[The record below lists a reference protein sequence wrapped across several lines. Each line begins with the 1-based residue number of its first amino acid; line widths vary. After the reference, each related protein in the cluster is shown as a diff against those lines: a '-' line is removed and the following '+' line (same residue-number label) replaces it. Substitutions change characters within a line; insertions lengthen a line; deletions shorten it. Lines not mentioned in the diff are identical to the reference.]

1 MEQGISD
8 VPHPDGDLPCR
19 ARDNRPRDQ
28 PLHPLDKG
36 TRRMKAL
43 RHTSFVDVLGIGLIL
58 AVAIFS
64 LILLVAPSIIVLII
78 SFDTRAYVSFPPE
91 GFTLRWYAEVFKR
104 SELVEAMWNS
114 FRVGFMVTALCVVLG
129 VPTALACARGRF
141 RGTTALSVF
150 VLVPHMVPG
159 IVLGVAVLF
168 AGTLVGVSPSI
179 WLQSISIT
187 VFIMAVM
194 VRTVQSRL
202 LRLDPALE
210 EAAANLRATPYQSL
224 RTVTFP
230 LLMPAIL
237 AGAVFTFVEGFDNI
251 SVAIFTHGFRD
262 RTLPIELLAL
272 VQYTSSPLVAAV
284 SGVQIVLA
292 IAALVAVSM
301 SIGLDKVNE

>member
-1 MEQGISD
+1 MRPLRKTSL
-8 VPHPDGDLPCR
+8 GD
-19 ARDNRPRDQ
+19 AI
-28 PLHPLDKG
+28 
-36 TRRMKAL
+36 
-43 RHTSFVDVLGIGLIL
+43 GIGAIL
-58 AVAIFS
+58 AIAIFS
-64 LILLVAPSIIVLII
+64 LVLLVAPSLIVVII

-91 GFTLRWYAEVFKR
+91 GFTLKWYAEVFR
-104 SELVEAMWNS
+104 QGELVEAMLNS
-114 FRVGFMVTALCVVLG
+114 LQVGITVTLLCILLG
-129 VPTALACARGRF
+129 VPTALACVRGRF

-168 AGTLVGVSPSI
+168 AGALVGVSPSI

-187 VFIMAVM
+187 VFILAVM

-202 LRLDPALE
+202 MRLDAALE
-210 EAAANLRATPYQSL
+210 EAAANLRATPFMSL

-237 AGAVFTFVEGFDNI
+237 AGAVFTFVEGFDNL

-262 RTLPIELLAL
+262 RPLPVELLSL
-272 VQYTSSPLVAAV
+272 VQFTSSPLVAAV

-292 IAALVAVSM
+292 IVALILVSM

>member
-1 MEQGISD
+1 MKVLRKTSL
-8 VPHPDGDLPCR
+8 GD
-19 ARDNRPRDQ
+19 AI
-28 PLHPLDKG
+28 
-36 TRRMKAL
+36 
-43 RHTSFVDVLGIGLIL
+43 GIGLVL
-58 AVAIFS
+58 TVAVIS
-64 LILLVAPSIIVLII
+64 LILLVAPSIIVVMI
-78 SFDTRAYVSFPPE
+78 SFDTRAFVSFPPE
-91 GFTLRWYAEVFKR
+91 GFTLRWYGEVFQQG
-104 SELVEAMWNS
+104 ELVDAMLNS
-114 FRVGFMVTALCVVLG
+114 LQVGLTVTVLCIVLG
-129 VPTALACARGRF
+129 VPTALACVRGKF

-168 AGTLVGVSPSI
+168 AGALIGVSPSI

-187 VFIMAVM
+187 VFILAVM

-202 LRLDPALE
+202 VRLDPAME
-210 EAAANLRATPYQSL
+210 EAAANLRATPFQSL

-237 AGAVFTFVEGFDNI
+237 AGAVFTFVEGFDNL

-262 RTLPIELLAL
+262 RPLPVELLAL

-292 IAALVAVSM
+292 IAALVAVSL
-301 SIGLDKVNE
+301 SIGLDNINE

>member
-1 MEQGISD
+1 
-8 VPHPDGDLPCR
+8 
-19 ARDNRPRDQ
+19 
-28 PLHPLDKG
+28 
-36 TRRMKAL
+36 MKAL

-64 LILLVAPSIIVLII
+64 LVLLVAPSIIVLII

-91 GFTLRWYAEVFKR
+91 GFTLNWYAEVFKR

-114 FRVGFMVTALCVVLG
+114 FRVGFMVTTLCVVLG

-284 SGVQIVLA
+284 SAVQIVLA

>member
-1 MEQGISD
+1 MSL
-8 VPHPDGDLPCR
+8 GD
-19 ARDNRPRDQ
+19 A
-28 PLHPLDKG
+28 
-36 TRRMKAL
+36 
-43 RHTSFVDVLGIGLIL
+43 VGIGLVVTV
-58 AVAIFS
+58 AVFS
-64 LILLVAPSIIVLII
+64 LVLLIAPSIIVVMI
-78 SFDTRAYVSFPPE
+78 SFDTRAFVSFPPE
-91 GFTLRWYAEVFKR
+91 GFTWRWYAEVFQQGA
-104 SELVEAMWNS
+104 LVEAMLNS
-114 FRVGFMVTALCVVLG
+114 LQVGLTVTVLCIVFG

-168 AGTLVGVSPSI
+168 AGALVGVSPSI

-187 VFIMAVM
+187 VFILAVM

-202 LRLDPALE
+202 MRLDPALE
-210 EAAANLRATPYQSL
+210 EAAANLRATPFQAL

-237 AGAVFTFVEGFDNI
+237 AGAVFTFVEGFDNL

-262 RTLPIELLAL
+262 RPLPVELLAL

-292 IAALVAVSM
+292 IAALVAVSL
-301 SIGLDKVNE
+301 SIGLDNVNK

>member
-1 MEQGISD
+1 MM
-8 VPHPDGDLPCR
+8 P
-19 ARDNRPRDQ
+19 
-28 PLHPLDKG
+28 
-36 TRRMKAL
+36 L
-43 RHTSFVDVLGIGLIL
+43 RHLSLTDALGIGLIL
-58 AVAIFS
+58 CVAVLS
-64 LILLVAPSIIVLII
+64 LLLLVAPSIIVVMI
-78 SFDTRAYVSFPPE
+78 SFDTRAFVSFPPE
-91 GFTLRWYAEVFKR
+91 GFTFRWYAKVFEQG
-104 SELVEAMWNS
+104 ELVDAMLNILQ
-114 FRVGFMVTALCVVLG
+114 VGRTVTLLCVLLG

-168 AGTLVGVSPSI
+168 AGALVGVSPSI
-179 WLQSISIT
+179 WLQSVAIS
-187 VFIMAVM
+187 VFILAVM

-202 LRLDPALE
+202 VRLDPALE
-210 EAAANLRATPYQSL
+210 EAAANLRATPFQSL

-237 AGAVFTFVEGFDNI
+237 AGAVFTFVEGFDNL

-262 RTLPIELLAL
+262 RPLPVELLAL

-292 IAALVAVSM
+292 IAALAAVSL
-301 SIGLDKVNE
+301 SIGLDNVND